1 MADQDQVRI
10 LMEAPFLRLLG
21 VEVESIEPGRVVSRL
36 PVREDLNQQNG
47 YVHAGAVGTLADH
60 TAGAACGTLLDDGF
74 MPLTAEFKVNLLRP
88 AQGVALVCEASILKM
103 GKTLTVAES
112 EVFAEDGKGARKL
125 IAKATVTLAIVA
137 ER

>member
-1 MADQDQVRI
+1 M
-10 LMEAPFLRLLG
+10 
-21 VEVESIEPGRVVSRL
+21 
-36 PVREDLNQQNG
+36 REELNQQNG

-60 TAGAACGTLLDDGF
+60 TAGAACGTLLDDGH

-88 AQGVALVCEASILKM
+88 ALGVALVCEATVLKM

-112 EVFAEDGKGARKL
+112 EVFAEDGNGGRKL

-137 ER
+137 VR